1 MYNIREGYD
10 VYFFPNFVKN
20 VMVQVLSD
28 SVKFSRRLMQKILE
42 LLNCDL
48 PLKIRAT
55 EQSLHDRN
63 KIANERQVNNYDK
76 RIDRDMCTFV
86 IM

>member
-1 MYNIREGYD
+1 MSI
-10 VYFFPNFVKN
+10 FPNFVKN
-20 VMVQVLSD
+20 VKEQTLSD
-28 SVKFSRRLMQKILE
+28 SFELSRRLLE
-42 LLNCDL
+42 KMLDL
-48 PLKIRAT
+48 SPLLKIRAT

-86 IM
+86 FM